1 MTTLRRNPLTR
12 GLVAALSLMATAS
25 CAGEGVVDPVAPP
38 AACTDV
44 VPFRPQFSCIQQLV
58 FTPTC
63 ALAGCH
69 AAPNASQ
76 GLVLSEGIS
85 YGMLVGVPSTETA
98 TGQIRVA
105 PGDPDNSYLIVKLEG
120 TDSRLVGDR
129 MPFGGPYLSQAEIDV
144 IRQWILDG
152 ATPD

>member
-1 MTTLRRNPLTR
+1 MTTLRRHALPRAL
-12 GLVAALSLMATAS
+12 LASAALTAVAS
-25 CAGEGVVDPVAPP
+25 CAGEGIVDPVAPP
-38 AACTDV
+38 PACTDV
-44 VPFRPQFSCIQQLV
+44 APFRPQFSCIQQLV

-69 AAPNASQ
+69 AAPGASQ
-76 GLVLSEGIS
+76 GLVLSEGVA
-85 YGMLVGVPSTETA
+85 YGMLVGVPSTETS
-98 TGQIRVA
+98 TGQIRVS

-152 ATPD
+152 APPD